1 MHRLQVASAFCQTP
15 WWRAMLVVAMVC
27 VCELPIGRAQSSAW
41 SGNLAGSQPLTGP
54 QPFDSSWQEA
64 TTSATPAPGAT
75 ISGETTSNLYF
86 PESMQAEAA
95 GIAIDLERQVPWE
108 FTPPSADEEGVTLE
122 GESTVRE
129 TILPA
134 WLRMGPLDSYRSEER
149 SQEVLPGDGNQFGW
163 YSWNSQ
169 TYLDSASQ
177 SGLIGGIN
185 IHWLS
190 GPEVVPLPPRLYDF
204 VIGYQNRVKLTESL
218 RVDAATSI
226 GVFSDFEDSA
236 RDGIRFPSHL
246 VGFYSPHSSSDWV
259 LGVDYIDRDD
269 IKLLPVFGFSW
280 HDDAAAPIRWDM
292 IFPRPRVTARISEHQ
307 WLYVAGRYE
316 GGSWDIELPD
326 QRDEV
331 MTYRDIRLVVGL
343 DHVSEGRVDGLELGF
358 AFDRQLQLRHAE
370 SKDRF
375 DDAFVIRWT
384 TLR

>member
-1 MHRLQVASAFCQTP
+1 
-15 WWRAMLVVAMVC
+15 MLVVAMVC
-27 VCELPIGRAQSSAW
+27 IAQLPIGRAQSAAW
-41 SGNLAGSQPLTGP
+41 NGSLTAPQQLTAPQPFTGP
-54 QPFDSSWQEA
+54 QPVDPNWPEA
-64 TTSATPAPGAT
+64 TTSDRPDLGAT
-75 ISGETTSNLYF
+75 ISEGTFSSEGAFSQLYF
-86 PESMQAEAA
+86 PDSMQAEPT
-95 GIAIDLERQVPWE
+95 GNPIDLERQVPWE
-108 FTPPSADEEGVTLE
+108 FTAPSPDEQGVSLE
-122 GESTVRE
+122 GESTDSK

-134 WLRMGPLDSYRSEER
+134 WLRMGPLDSYRGEER

-169 TYLDSASQ
+169 TYLDAASQ
-177 SGLIGGIN
+177 MGLIGGIN

-204 VIGYQNRVKLTESL
+204 VIGYQNRVNLTESL

-246 VGFYSPHSSSDWV
+246 VGFYSPHHSSDWV

-280 HDDAAAPIRWDM
+280 HDDASAPIRWDL
-292 IFPRPRVTARISEHQ
+292 IFPRPRVTARISEHR
-307 WLYVAGRYE
+307 WLYIAGRYE

-343 DHVSEGRVDGLELGF
+343 DHASEGRVDGLELGF
-358 AFDRQLQLRHAE
+358 AFDRQLQLRHAD

>member
-1 MHRLQVASAFCQTP
+1 
-15 WWRAMLVVAMVC
+15 MLVLVLVC
-27 VCELPIGRAQSSAW
+27 VWDLRNSRAQHPTWNDSL
-41 SGNLAGSQPLTGP
+41 GGSQQFSPNWPDTPPSAAP
-54 QPFDSSWQEA
+54 QL
-64 TTSATPAPGAT
+64 GAT
-75 ISGETTSNLYF
+75 IPEDTTSHLLF
-86 PESMQAEAA
+86 PESTLEEPA
-95 GIAIDLERQVPWE
+95 GNSIDLERQIPWE
-108 FTPPSADEEGVTLE
+108 FTPPSPDEQGVSLE
-122 GESTVRE
+122 GESTRSN
-129 TILPA
+129 TILPV
-134 WLRMGPLDSYRSEER
+134 WLRMGALDSYRSEER

-169 TYLDSASQ
+169 TYLDAASQ

-190 GPEVVPLPPRLYDF
+190 GPEVVPLPPRLFDF
-204 VIGYQNRVKLTESL
+204 VVGYQNRVKLTESL

-226 GVFSDFEDSA
+226 GIFSDFEDSA
-236 RDGIRFPSHL
+236 RDGVRFPSHL

-280 HDDAAAPIRWDM
+280 HDDASAPIRWDL
-292 IFPRPRVTARISEHQ
+292 IFPRPRITARISEHR

-316 GGSWDIELPD
+316 GGSWDIEMPD
-326 QRDEV
+326 ERDEV

-343 DHVSEGRVDGLELGF
+343 DHASDGRIDGLEVGF
-358 AFDRQLQLRHAE
+358 AFDRQLQLRHSQ
-370 SKDRF
+370 SKELF